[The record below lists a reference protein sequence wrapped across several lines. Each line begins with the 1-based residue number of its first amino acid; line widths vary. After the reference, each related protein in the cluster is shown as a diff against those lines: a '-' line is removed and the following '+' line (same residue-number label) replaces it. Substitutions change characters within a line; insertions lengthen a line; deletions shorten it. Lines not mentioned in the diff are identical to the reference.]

1 MSLIKK
7 VDVEKHFAAR
17 RAMRL
22 GRTGPLSRGSAQMAA
37 ATTAKSAPASAQDGA
52 MKHSSPSTSVTPIP
66 IGPDSDGP
74 GVPTLP
80 RNRQT

>member
-22 GRTGPLSRGSAQMAA
+22 GRTGPLSGPGARMKPAPNADN
-37 ATTAKSAPASAQDGA
+37 APALIEEVTPG
-52 MKHSSPSTSVTPIP
+52 HSSPSASVTPIP
-66 IGPDSDGP
+66 IAADSDGP
-74 GVPTLP
+74 RGFTAP
-80 RNRQT
+80 RSRQV